1 MYKKQKDVIEAKK
14 EINLADYHK
23 EKILLQNL
31 LRASK
36 SFGQPQMT
44 GVTNSGL
51 PTIKI
56 LTIDEIIIEHGL
68 QQLLVVLKNMGE
80 SH

>member
-68 QQLLVVLKNMGE
+68 QQLLVVL
-80 SH
+80 